1 MDWLLSLYIGTT
13 IIGVGVTLFDLFGL
27 LGSHEGGQDS
37 IGHDSGPADQG
48 DGFADQADGFAD
60 QADGFADQADGFADH
75 ADDLGQSGSVVGQDR
90 PRDIRSNRD
99 RISAGTNGVDAEGAR
114 PLLAILSVARNVIY
128 FCLGFGPVGW
138 FALATTGDPWRSL
151 AWSLPVGGVAL
162 MGTRALRRFMRH
174 ELNSEIKSSE
184 LLMERGDVI
193 VSIGAGELGRVR
205 IRLGDLYVERFA
217 RAVDQALTIRV
228 GTHVRVTDVND
239 ECVYVE
245 PD

>member
-1 MDWLLSLYIGTT
+1 MDWLLSLYIGAT

-27 LGSHEGGQDS
+27 LGSHDGDQSG
-37 IGHDSGPADQG
+37 IGHDSNSVESA
-48 DGFADQADGFAD
+48 AEQADGFAE
-60 QADGFADQADGFADH
+60 QADGFADH
-75 ADDLGQSGSVVGQDR
+75 AAQVDDLGQSGSVVGQDR

-99 RISAGTNGVDAEGAR
+99 RISSGTNGADAEGAR
-114 PLLAILSVARNVIY
+114 PILAILSIARNVIY

-151 AWSLPVGGVAL
+151 AWSLPVGGIAL

-184 LLMERGDVI
+184 LLLERGDVI

-217 RAVDQALTIRV
+217 RAADQALSIRV